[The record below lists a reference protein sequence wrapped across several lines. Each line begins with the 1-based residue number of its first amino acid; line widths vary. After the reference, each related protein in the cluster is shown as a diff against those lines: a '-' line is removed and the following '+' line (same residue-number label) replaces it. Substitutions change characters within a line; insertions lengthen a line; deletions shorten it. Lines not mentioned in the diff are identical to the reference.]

1 MTTSPQNYISLT
13 GRNSSLVIDCSNDA
27 PQIMYWREKLS
38 AQSTGQMMST
48 LRLRQEAPASPM
60 KEIRRSLTPTTG
72 QGYIGHPGLSL
83 HGETDQW
90 SVATKI
96 SKIECLAPN
105 HYKITN
111 IDTNRNLQVIHTLN
125 MDAETDVLAISTEL
139 INNSDSAVHVDW
151 CAAATLSIPSYFKH
165 IIGFE
170 GHLQGRRNLTH
181 RTGEI
186 NNHFRSG

>member
-1 MTTSPQNYISLT
+1 MVHSQKNYISFT
-13 GRNSSLVIDCSNDA
+13 GLSSSLVIDCNNDA

-48 LRLRQEAPASPM
+48 LRLRQEAPASPI

-72 QGYIGHPGLSL
+72 QGYTGHPGLSL

-90 SVATKI
+90 SVLTEI
-96 SKIECLAPN
+96 SKIECVAPN

-111 IDTNRNLQVIHTLN
+111 IDTSRNLQVVHTLN

-139 INNSDSAVHVDW
+139 TNNSDSAIHLDW
-151 CAAATLSIPSYFKH
+151 SAAATFPIPRYFKPT
-165 IIGFE
+165 I
-170 GHLQGRRNLTH
+170 
-181 RTGEI
+181 
-186 NNHFRSG
+186 

>member
-1 MTTSPQNYISLT
+1 MTTSSQNYISLT

-72 QGYIGHPGLSL
+72 QGYTGHPGLNL

-90 SVATKI
+90 SVVTEI
-96 SKIECLAPN
+96 SKIDDSVKDDKGKLSLEISKLKNVRKNITPN
-105 HYKITN
+105 K
-111 IDTNRNLQVIHTLN
+111 V
-125 MDAETDVLAISTEL
+125 
-139 INNSDSAVHVDW
+139 
-151 CAAATLSIPSYFKH
+151 
-165 IIGFE
+165 
-170 GHLQGRRNLTH
+170 
-181 RTGEI
+181 
-186 NNHFRSG
+186 SGLFSP